1 MSVQK
6 FKFISGNEKV
16 IELLLKNGANASI
29 VDNEKRTPVHLAVTH
44 CKFQNLSLNVVRA
57 QNNCWVFFFIQVSRK
72 Q

>member
-44 CKFQNLSLNVVRA
+44 CKFQNLSLNVV
-57 QNNCWVFFFIQVSRK
+57 
-72 Q
+72 